1 MSTKQTELA
10 IQNAL
15 ADRLGVI
22 EPGMKLIK
30 ENYHLQNSAGTR
42 GFVDIL
48 ARDRHGI
55 FVPIEVKKS
64 DNTAREAIHEVLK
77 YCELLRRERGMRVDQ
92 VRAVI
97 ASTDWKELIVP
108 FSEISRSSVYPITGV
123 KIDVGTDFPASMAVE
138 PVTPLPVP
146 NERDLSV
153 AAIRISVENRSDADE
168 KWDSLTRS
176 LVKVGIE
183 DLIGVL
189 AVRPHDGTGILHVAL
204 GVADANDPRLPA
216 PDEDE
221 GLEEPELHAAE
232 YRAACAA
239 GFEHPE
245 AEVTVPEKL
254 TRYMQTN
261 SLEVAHVYRRG
272 SFEEWRDL
280 IDDSEAATMA
290 QHAAG
295 WNQVLLRSSAN
306 TSHSLAWG
314 RFRARVDY
322 VLEGNPDWTQVL
334 RLWLDEVEH
343 QGKSL
348 DVLLQAYNPA
358 DFLASLI
365 HGYGGDLRSLIPE
378 ISGAVD
384 APRGDGKLIHGLLT
398 WDGRPIKDL
407 WQAIHVAYPTV
418 ADWGMARAV
427 GGVYETDMDLLR
439 SLGLRYSLFEF
450 LPGDSALPS
459 QLIAED
465 GNLRRIPS
473 GADGVSWPGVRPLQ
487 ELLQHVDFG
496 PVVESFRQCMTPV
509 DGGDQWI
516 VSG

>member
-15 ADRLGVI
+15 ADRLAAI
-22 EPGMKLIK
+22 EPGMKMIQ
-30 ENYHLQNSAGTR
+30 ENYHLHNRAGTR

-55 FVPIEVKKS
+55 FVAIEVKKS
-64 DNTAREAIHEVLK
+64 NNTAREAIHEVLK

-108 FSEISRSSVYPITGV
+108 FSEISRSSVYPIMGV
-123 KIDVGTDFPASMAVE
+123 KVDVGEDFPASMTVE

-153 AAIRISVENRSDADE
+153 AAIRIPIVNRSDADE
-168 KWDSLTRS
+168 KWDSLARA
-176 LVKVGIE
+176 LANVGIE

-189 AVRPHDGTGILHVAL
+189 AVRSHDDTGILHVAL
-204 GVADANDPRLPA
+204 GVADVNDPRLPV
-216 PDEDE
+216 PDDDE
-221 GLEEPELHAAE
+221 GLEEPEFHAAE

-239 GFEHPE
+239 GFGHPGAE
-245 AEVTVPEKL
+245 ATTPEKL
-254 TRYMQTN
+254 TRYLKTN
-261 SLEVAHVYRRG
+261 SLEIAHVYRRG
-272 SFEEWRDL
+272 IFEDWRDL
-280 IDDSEAATMA
+280 IDDSEAVAMA

-295 WNQVLLRSSAN
+295 WNQLLLQSSAN
-306 TSHSLAWG
+306 TSNSLAWS

-322 VLEGNPDWTQVL
+322 VLEGNPEWSNVL
-334 RLWLDEVEH
+334 RLWLDEVEG
-343 QGKSL
+343 QRKGL
-348 DVLLQAYNPA
+348 DVVITVHNPA

-365 HGYGGDLRSLIPE
+365 HGYGGNLRSLLPE

-384 APRGDGKLIHGLLT
+384 APRNDAKMIHGLLT
-398 WDGRPIKDL
+398 WDGKPIEDL
-407 WQAIHVAYPTV
+407 WKAIRVVYPTV
-418 ADWGMARAV
+418 ADWGMARAL
-427 GGVYETDMDLLR
+427 GSVYEADGDLLR
-439 SLGLRYSLFEF
+439 SLGLKYSLFEF
-450 LPGDSALPS
+450 LPGDSVLPS
-459 QLIAED
+459 QLIVEGGD
-465 GNLRRIPS
+465 LRRIRS
-473 GADGVSWPGVRPLQ
+473 DSDGVSWPGVLPLQ
-487 ELLQHVDFG
+487 EFLQHVDFE
-496 PVVESFRQCMTPV
+496 PIVKAFRQCMTPV